1 MKYYLSIGSN
11 INPESNI
18 NFAISKLEKIFSK
31 SEQSTKQQTKPEG
44 FEGDDFINLVYCGNC
59 ELAFNDLNDQL
70 KRIEDLSGRD
80 RNVPKFSS
88 RTLDVDII
96 LQLDDAGKIIFKS
109 NEIAKYN
116 FVSEPLNELI

>member
-1 MKYYLSIGSN
+1 MWSHCLTDSY
-11 INPESNI
+11 
-18 NFAISKLEKIFSK
+18 K
-31 SEQSTKQQTKPEG
+31 SEQSTKHQTKQEG

-96 LQLDDAGKIIFKS
+96 LQLDDAGKII
-109 NEIAKYN
+109 
-116 FVSEPLNELI
+116 

>member
-1 MKYYLSIGSN
+1 M
-11 INPESNI
+11 
-18 NFAISKLEKIFSK
+18 
-31 SEQSTKQQTKPEG
+31 
-44 FEGDDFINLVYCGNC
+44 VYCGNC